1 MEIKFILLNFC
12 GFFLRKKKHLSDIK
26 RKKKLILQIQRIT
39 MDYYKQLYIN
49 KLGDL
54 KEIEIFPE
62 IWNLTRL
69 NHEELEI

>member
-1 MEIKFILLNFC
+1 MKE
-12 GFFLRKKKHLSDIK
+12 
-26 RKKKLILQIQRIT
+26 KKKLILQIQRIT

-62 IWNLTRL
+62 I
-69 NHEELEI
+69 